1 VSDVAVTPAASG
13 SEPRLAGPVEV
24 PVYIPTRGER
34 IGAVVTLPVDP
45 SADLGVLMMSGRAR
59 DRAHRN
65 GMWVRTAEAV
75 AAAGAYAVR
84 LDYPGV
90 GNSTGSP
97 AVFPLEQT
105 PAWAVQDA
113 CRFLIEHTP
122 VTRVVLVG
130 TCFGARVMLDAAPGV
145 DEVAGVAYI
154 CGPVLA
160 RTPSW
165 RFRIARRAR
174 RLLRRSHP
182 DGTAAADPGKA
193 AGNAAQQAREGNLVA
208 ERRVSPAFKR
218 SLERTLRKVKT
229 YFLMGSEDFVYDEL
243 QFALETIQPPKDRY
257 ELDVVPG
264 VLHTFQTLEDQQL
277 IVEWVPRLVSRLL

>member
-1 VSDVAVTPAASG
+1 VTS
-13 SEPRLAGPVEV
+13 PVEV

-34 IGAVVTLPVDP
+34 IGAIVTLPADA
-45 SADLGVLMMSGRAR
+45 SADLGVLLMSGRAR

-65 GMWVRTAEAV
+65 GMWVRTAAAV
-75 AAAGAYAVR
+75 AAEGAYAVR

-97 AVFPLEQT
+97 AVFPLEHT

-113 CRFLIEHTP
+113 CRFLMEHTP
-122 VTRVVLVG
+122 VKRMLLVG

-145 DEVAGVAYI
+145 ENVAGVAYI

-165 RFRIARRAR
+165 RFRIARRGR
-174 RLLRRSHP
+174 RLFKRSEP
-182 DGTAAADPGKA
+182 ADGANANPGTA

-208 ERRVSPAFKR
+208 ERRVSPAFRR
-218 SLERTLRKVKT
+218 SLRRTLRKVKT

-243 QFALETIQPPKDRY
+243 QFALDKMHPPKDQY

-277 IVEWVPRLVSRLL
+277 VVEWVPRLAARLR